1 MPMFPRAPAAPGG
14 LFELNITSFVD
25 ILTVVTMFLVVSFGM
40 SEGVMKP
47 LSDIVLP
54 ESTATLPVPQ
64 GLKLSVSQTGL
75 RLDNQLVMPLH
86 GGQVPSSEIDEA
98 RRIIPLYQ
106 ALQRE
111 KLQFLTGMR
120 TQLELD
126 EHSRARET
134 LYIEAARGLS
144 YGLIDRVLRT
154 AAAAGFTTFRLAVS
168 RKES

>member
-1 MPMFPRAPAAPGG
+1 MPLFPREDTSSLGH
-14 LFELNITSFVD
+14 FELNVTSFVD
-25 ILTVVTMFLVVSFGM
+25 ILTAVTMFLVVSFGI

-54 ESTATLPVPQ
+54 ESTASLPVPQ
-64 GLKLSVSQTGL
+64 GLKLSVSHTGL
-75 RLDNQLVMPLH
+75 RLDNQLVMPLQA
-86 GGQVPSSEIDEA
+86 GQIASSEIDDA
-98 RRIIPLYQ
+98 RRIIPLYA

-111 KLQFLTGMR
+111 KLQLLTGMR

-134 LYIEAARGLS
+134 LYIEATRGLS

-154 AAAAGFTTFRLAVS
+154 AAAAGFTTFRLAVNRRDS
-168 RKES
+168 